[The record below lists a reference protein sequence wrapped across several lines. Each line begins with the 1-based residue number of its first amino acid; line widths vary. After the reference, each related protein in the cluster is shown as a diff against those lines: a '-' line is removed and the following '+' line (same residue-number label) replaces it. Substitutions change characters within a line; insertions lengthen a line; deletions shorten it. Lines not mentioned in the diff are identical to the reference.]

1 MATVRFRGGNR
12 NGRPARCALPPA
24 SGLEI
29 VRQEAAENRVGA
41 LGGKPFLANLAG
53 NTRRYRG
60 GRSPYRRFLRFL
72 APAGQLGCGRTPAAV
87 EDPRWR
93 PATLTDWLMA
103 VRGPAL
109 VSVTVARPRAFLP
122 VWLMFLQ
129 HRMRCVSTIRWRA
142 SLTILAGVVLIAA
155 EGRAS

>member
-12 NGRPARCALPPA
+12 NGRPARCALLPA

-29 VRQEAAENRVGA
+29 VHQEAAENRDSV
-41 LGGKPFLANLAG
+41 LGGKLFRIWPAICAAILAVGAPIGGELDAFEARAETAG
-53 NTRRYRG
+53 RDPERNG
-60 GRSPYRRFLRFL
+60 F
-72 APAGQLGCGRTPAAV
+72 PASG
-87 EDPRWR
+87 
-93 PATLTDWLMA
+93 
-103 VRGPAL
+103 
-109 VSVTVARPRAFLP
+109 VSP